1 MNLVAMGNTGLSG
14 WQRRAAQ
21 PVARAVAT
29 RSPMTEEQVLAS
41 IGGLLLL
48 LSIVGF
54 VRTMRTMIRAGRA
67 GVD

>member
-1 MNLVAMGNTGLSG
+1 MNYVAMGNTGLTG

-29 RSPMTEEQVLAS
+29 RSALTEEQVLAS
-41 IGGLLLL
+41 IGGILLL
-48 LSIVGF
+48 LSAVGF
-54 VRTMRTMIRAGRA
+54 LRTMRTMVRAGRA

>member
-1 MNLVAMGNTGLSG
+1 MNLVAMGNTGLTG
-14 WQRRAAQ
+14 WQRRAAH

-29 RSPMTEEQVLAS
+29 RSPLSEEQVLAS
-41 IGGLLLL
+41 IGGVLLV
-48 LSIVGF
+48 LSAVGF

>member
-1 MNLVAMGNTGLSG
+1 MNIVAMGNTGLTG

-21 PVARAVAT
+21 PVARAVST
-29 RSPMTEEQVLAS
+29 RSPLTEEQVLAT
-41 IGGLLLL
+41 IGGVLLL
-48 LSIVGF
+48 LSAVGF